1 MNDVRRIEISICSI
15 LRRLYGWAQVTCSG
29 WLAYKTKLW
38 QIGQLHRTHL
48 QVVRECTRIRTRAGA
63 DVSRCGRTWD
73 LGTTG

>member
-38 QIGQLHRTHL
+38 QIGQLHP
-48 QVVRECTRIRTRAGA
+48 VIP
-63 DVSRCGRTWD
+63 
-73 LGTTG
+73 